1 MKSGL
6 LYLCVLG
13 LGMSSYTSPNI
24 VENGTIDLQYNL
36 LFGCLVSLGVNWNN
50 IHHRNSGPAYD
61 ELNFQ
66 WNSLNGHVEPLAY
79 LVATHVS
86 DVQKAVTCCGL
97 IKVRIV
103 ARSGGH
109 SYIKNGFGDSRS
121 LIVDLAKMNHISV
134 DPKQM
139 TSEIGAGAKLAQV
152 SFTLWKNGKFLIPG
166 GICPIVGIAGL
177 TLGGGYGRF
186 TTVFG
191 LTSDSVVEME
201 MVDAR
206 GQLLVINNST
216 NSDLF
221 WALRGGGGGNFGI
234 VTKFKFKIYKAPRS
248 IVYIEHYYSFETAFT
263 QFYSAFQKLM
273 MSGVPRHF
281 SLLIRIIKNKIF
293 MGLHGYNFH
302 QQNET
307 VNSMTKYL
315 NSFSFP
321 NATSSAS
328 KLMSYEEFMVEDAS
342 NFSAVMIQTVSQ
354 LENMTK
360 YDAVVG
366 WKTMRSMFVDQI
378 LNESQISRLNDLL
391 SEYLPYMELA
401 FEPNNAAVN
410 SILPSDT
417 AFVHRGTNLFVVQLV
432 AFTSPHKQPDVQ
444 ADRAMG
450 LLFEK
455 SKSVFHHRESY
466 QNYMNRNLTDYLVR
480 YYGSN
485 LNRLVSIKG
494 RYDPGNMFHH
504 PQSIPVNIDLL
515 GK

>member
-1 MKSGL
+1 
-6 LYLCVLG
+6 
-13 LGMSSYTSPNI
+13 MSSYSSPNI

-50 IHHRNSGPAYD
+50 IHHRNSSPAYD

-79 LVATHVS
+79 LVAHHVS

-97 IKVRIV
+97 TKVRIV

-109 SYIKNGFGDSRS
+109 SYIKTGFGDSRS

-134 DPKQM
+134 DPKDM
-139 TSEIGAGAKLAQV
+139 ISEIGAGAKVAVV
-152 SFTLWKNGKFLIPG
+152 SFTLWKNGKFLIPS
-166 GICPIVGIAGL
+166 GICPTVGIAGL

-201 MVDAR
+201 MVDAI

-248 IVYIEHYYSFETAFT
+248 VVYVRNEFGFENFL
-263 QFYSAFQKLM
+263 QFYRAWQTLM
-273 MSGVPRHF
+273 NVGVPRHF
-281 SLLIRIIKNKIF
+281 SLLFRIFDNHIS
-293 MGLHGYNFH
+293 MGSHGFNF
-302 QQNET
+302 QYQNET
-307 VNSMTKYL
+307 VESVTNFLS
-315 NSFSFP
+315 SFSFP
-321 NATSSAS
+321 NATSSSS
-328 KLMSYEEFMVEDAS
+328 KVMSYEEFMVADAS
-342 NFSAVMIQTVSQ
+342 AFSSAMIQTVSQ

-360 YDAVVG
+360 YDAVVE
-366 WKTMRSMFVDQI
+366 WKKVKSMFVDQI
-378 LNESQISRLNDLL
+378 LNERQIYALKDLFI
-391 SEYLPYMELA
+391 EYMPYLDVA
-401 FEPNNAAVN
+401 AEPNNAVVN
-410 SILPSDT
+410 SLPPSDT
-417 AFVHRGTNLFVVQLV
+417 AFVHRGTNLFDLQFRASSV
-432 AFTSPHKQPDVQ
+432 PPKQPDFQ
-444 ADRAMG
+444 ADRAIRM
-450 LLFEK
+450 LFEK

-466 QNYMNRNLTDYLVR
+466 QNYMDQDLTDYLVR

-485 LNRLVSIKG
+485 LDRLVSIKR

-504 PQSIPVNIDLL
+504 PQSIPVNMDLS